1 MSFFGDEM
9 DYEFI
14 VWWSILLG
22 VMALLIFV
30 YWYWCIWRKNE
41 VIRRGKLAFMFF
53 EKLLFSY
60 IYSFNFCMCFSLVI
74 RNARTQCDENEGVFN
89 ELLCE

>member
-41 VIRRGKLAFMFF
+41 VIRR
-53 EKLLFSY
+53 
-60 IYSFNFCMCFSLVI
+60 VI